1 MFIDTFEAE
10 GLAQLS
16 YLVGDEVAGV
26 AAVIDPRRDIG
37 AYLDR
42 ARERGVRIVA
52 GIDTHIHADFVSGA
66 AALRRAVGAKVHG
79 GPVGYRFP
87 VDALTDGD
95 EVKLGR
101 LTLGVLHT
109 PGHTPE
115 HICLVARGGRGAE
128 AAWGVFTGDTLFA
141 GEVGRPDLL
150 GEGTEDG
157 LARQLFHTLHEKL
170 LPLGDELIVYPGHGK
185 GSPCGGAI
193 GDRTTSTLGY
203 ERKNNPRL
211 AIRDEDEFVKD
222 LLSAQTPAPRYY
234 ARMKVVNATDPTD
247 APAAPVQPLDPADV
261 QSRQRAGALVLDTR
275 DVEAFGGAH
284 VPGALNIPLSGSF
297 AVWAGKLLDEN
308 QDVILVGEPD
318 EVERAR
324 TNLARIGVDRVV
336 GSLRGV
342 MKYWEEA
349 GLPLARVQQMSVH
362 QVQDAAAAVQVLDVR
377 YDSEFADGHIPG
389 ATHIELSKLEKT
401 LDGDGRAL
409 DPTKPVAAY
418 CGSGSRAGI
427 AASILRRA
435 GFTDVRAVPGS
446 MTAWKNAGLPVE
458 KP

>member
-16 YLVGDEVAGV
+16 YLVGDEVAGL

-37 AYLDR
+37 EYLDR
-42 ARERGVRIVA
+42 AAERGVRIVA
-52 GIDTHIHADFVSGA
+52 AIDTHIHADFVSGA

-79 GPVGYRFP
+79 GPVGYRFAI
-87 VDALTDGD
+87 DALADGA
-95 EVKLGR
+95 EVPLGK
-101 LTLGVLHT
+101 LTLTAIHT

-150 GEGTEDG
+150 GEGTEDA

-193 GDRTTSTLGY
+193 GDRTTTTIGY
-203 ERKNNPRL
+203 ERKHNPRL
-211 AIRDEDEFVKD
+211 AIRDEDAFVKD
-222 LLSAQTPAPRYY
+222 LLSSQTPAPRYY
-234 ARMKVVNATDPTD
+234 ARMKVVNAADPAD
-247 APAAPVQPLDPADV
+247 APSAPVQPLDPKDV
-261 QSRQRAGALVLDTR
+261 EARQKRGALVLDTR

-297 AVWAGKLLDEN
+297 AVWAGKLLDET
-308 QDVILVGEPD
+308 QDLVLVGDPAD
-318 EVERAR
+318 VQRAR
-324 TNLARIGVDRVV
+324 TNLTRIGIDRVV
-336 GSLRGV
+336 GSLRGG
-342 MKYWEEA
+342 MRFWEEA
-349 GLPLARVQQMSVH
+349 GLPLARVEQMSVH
-362 QVQDAAAAVQVLDVR
+362 QVKDARDTVQVLDVR
-377 YDSEFADGHIPG
+377 YDNEFAGGHIPG
-389 ATHIELSKLEKT
+389 ATHIELSRLERA
-401 LDGDGRAL
+401 LASDGRAL
-409 DPTKPVAAY
+409 DRAKPIATY

-427 AASILRRA
+427 AASILERA